1 METPATT
8 PADKGWLETAK
19 EKLDVEGTMS
29 RFNLTKERVF
39 EIALYLGIGFIS
51 GFLFKKYGKYLLI
64 VVLTLV
70 GLAILQQFGFV
81 DFAIKWDRIQG
92 LQQIPATTMD
102 ASIWTVYWDWIKTN
116 IVVVIS
122 FVIGFLVGY
131 KVG

>member
-29 RFNLTKERVF
+29 KFNLTKERVF

-92 LQQIPATTMD
+92 LQQIPATTLD